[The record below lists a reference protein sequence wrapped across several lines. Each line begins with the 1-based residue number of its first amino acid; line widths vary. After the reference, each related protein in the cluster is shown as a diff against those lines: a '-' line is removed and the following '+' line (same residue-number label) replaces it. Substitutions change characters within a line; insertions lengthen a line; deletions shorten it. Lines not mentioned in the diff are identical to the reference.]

1 MRKVTVLLML
11 VLVGGILFAQE
22 EKAEKP
28 EEDVAEGG
36 LTFWQTI
43 AAGGA
48 AMVVIGLCSVLALA
62 IVIERIGN
70 LRVSKIVPEKFV
82 EEVGELASHQRY
94 DEVIKKCE
102 ETPCPVSNIFNAALE
117 TRGEGKDK
125 VIEAVEDAGVKEME
139 VFQEKVMP
147 LSIIAVISP
156 MIGLLG
162 TVLGMIQ
169 AFNVIAYKAGLGKPT
184 LLAEGISKALVTTA
198 GGLVVAIPAMVAYH
212 FLRLKSQK
220 IMGSIEKVS
229 ERFIGLLFPSGEGTA
244 VAEVLEEGKKLE
256 PEGGNQ

>member
-1 MRKVTVLLML
+1 MRIVTVLLML

-22 EKAEKP
+22 EKVEKP
-28 EEDVAEGG
+28 GEDIAAGG
-36 LTFWQTI
+36 MTFWQTI

-48 AMVVIGLCSVLALA
+48 AMFVIGLCSVLALT

-70 LRVSKIVPEKFV
+70 LRVSKVVPKKFV

-94 DEVIKKCE
+94 DEAVKKCE
-102 ETPCPVSNIFNAALE
+102 ETPGPVSNIFSTALE
-117 TRGEGKDK
+117 ARGEGKDK
-125 VIEAVEDAGVKEME
+125 VIEVVEDAGVKEME
-139 VFQEKVMP
+139 GFQEKIMP

-212 FLRLKSQK
+212 FLRMKSQR
-220 IMGSIEKVS
+220 IMGSIEKIS
-229 ERFIGLLFPSGEGTA
+229 ESFIGLLFPSGGGIAAGET
-244 VAEVLEEGKKLE
+244 LEEKTLE
-256 PEGGNQ
+256 Q

>member
-1 MRKVTVLLML
+1 ML

-28 EEDVAEGG
+28 GEDVAEGG
-36 LTFWQTI
+36 GMTFWQTI

-48 AMVVIGLCSVLALA
+48 AMVVIGLCSVLALT

-70 LRVSKIVPEKFV
+70 LRVSKVVPKKFV
-82 EEVGELASHQRY
+82 EEVGALASQQKY
-94 DEVIKKCE
+94 DEVIEKCE
-102 ETPCPVSNIFNAALE
+102 GTPCPVSNIFSAALE
-117 TRGEGKDK
+117 ARGEGKDK
-125 VIEAVEDAGVKEME
+125 VIEVVEDAGAKEME
-139 VFQEKVMP
+139 LFQEKLMP

-212 FLRLKSQK
+212 FLRSKSQR
-220 IMGSIEKVS
+220 IMGSIEKIS
-229 ERFIGLLFPSGEGTA
+229 ESFIGLLFPSGAGMAEGET
-244 VAEVLEEGKKLE
+244 LEEKTLE
-256 PEGGNQ
+256 Q

>member
-1 MRKVTVLLML
+1 MRIVTVLLML

-22 EKAEKP
+22 EKAEEP
-28 EEDVAEGG
+28 GEDVATGG
-36 LTFWQTI
+36 MTFWQTI

-48 AMVVIGLCSVLALA
+48 AMAVIGLCSVLTLA

-70 LRVSKIVPEKFV
+70 LRVSKVVPKKFV
-82 EEVGELASHQRY
+82 EEAGELASQQKY
-94 DEVIKKCE
+94 DEIIEKCE

-125 VIEAVEDAGVKEME
+125 VIEAVEDAGAKEMGA
-139 VFQEKVMP
+139 FQDKIMP

-198 GGLVVAIPAMVAYH
+198 GGLIVAIPAMVAYH
-212 FLRLKSQK
+212 FLRSKSQR
-220 IMGSIEKVS
+220 IMVSIEKIS
-229 ERFIGLLFPSGEGTA
+229 ERFIGLLFPSGEGIA
-244 VAEVLEEGKKLE
+244 AGEALEEKTLE
-256 PEGGNQ
+256 Q